1 MPSLSA
7 VTTLPAAVYSAI
19 LLFLIREFLE
29 WRRRKRADRK
39 KIEVYKRVLAFECER
54 NNWFIKSAERIDWLN
69 DTEISHYRIDNKS
82 SGRQSF
88 ILVYKDG
95 TDGRGGSLPK
105 VRIDVFEKLA
115 LEASYVD
122 DKLAAKI
129 SVALD
134 GVLELQHLRDSI
146 VEFSEDSMMQE
157 GFWHYARKELEC
169 SHEKLSE
176 LYVTCTGKPLESHHL
191 R

>member
-7 VTTLPAAVYSAI
+7 VTALPAAVYSAI
-19 LLFLIREFLE
+19 LLFLIKEFVE

-39 KIEVYKRVLAFECER
+39 KIDVYKRVLAFECER
-54 NNWFIKSAERIDWLN
+54 NNWFIKSAKRIDWLS
-69 DTEISHYRIDNKS
+69 DAEILHYRIDNKS

-88 ILVYKDG
+88 TLVYKDG
-95 TDGRGGSLPK
+95 TDGRGGGLPK
-105 VRIDVFEKLA
+105 VRLDVFEKLA
-115 LEASYVD
+115 VEASYVD

-146 VEFSEDSMMQE
+146 LEFSEDSMMQE
-157 GFWHYARKELEC
+157 GFWHYARKELER
-169 SHEKLSE
+169 SYEKLSE
-176 LYVTCTGKPLESHHL
+176 LYLTCTGKPLEDHHL